1 MAERALATAFVN
13 IVPGTKDFD
22 RYLKQGLG
30 AQVDRAGNLVGT
42 QMGASTGKSFAG
54 KIKGL
59 IGPALTAASIVAV
72 GRFAQAAIVAA
83 EDVQKANSRVEQIN
97 KSMGLFG
104 DQTSKVTDRLL
115 KYAEANELNLAT
127 DAEQIKLTQAKLL
140 TFKNLALTADET
152 GGAFDRATAAAIDLA
167 AAGFGSAET
176 NATQLGKAL
185 QDPIKGITALARSGV
200 TFTQVEK
207 DKIKALVESGNVL
220 AAQDMVL
227 KAIETQVGGT
237 AAATATATEKM
248 KLGLDNISE
257 SFGALLLSAF
267 EGFVDVMNA
276 KVVPTITGFF
286 DAVKK
291 GEGGDF
297 IGDLLGKANDAIKAW
312 IQGGGITRLMEQFF
326 AFRQALIDTLIT
338 ALPKIITDLANAI
351 VAALPQVV
359 STLIGM
365 VPTLIETAQKLFGA
379 LIQGLTVVVPNLITA
394 IVNLLPKLVA
404 SITGML
410 PKIIQSALSLFMGL
424 VQGLIQAIPKLIVAL
439 LDALPKIIAA
449 LLSMLPKLV
458 TGAIQLFTGLVT
470 GLIKMLPTLISTIV
484 GTVLPKLITTIV
496 ALIPQLVTAGIQLFT
511 ALVTAVIKATPEIV
525 KALVKAVPE
534 MVKGLQKAAPQLL
547 QAGKDLITGL
557 AQGILK
563 DGPKLIG
570 EAMKGIGNAAIDTF
584 KSLLGIASPSK
595 VFKEFGKNILQGLVG
610 GLSGDKR
617 DIDRAMDEIS
627 KWITDKFEKGD
638 LSQAGT
644 RAARALVKAYR
655 AELKTLEKS
664 LEETQRLL
672 ADAQDDLTARIEQ
685 RLSYIQELAAKFGST
700 LTIEAPASADALAEA
715 QKRVNEAQAE
725 YNELVNEGTA
735 SASALK
741 SAKDKLI
748 EAEQNLQTVQAQGT
762 TFEDAVK
769 TLQERI
775 AKTKELNRLTSQLV
789 AMGINDGILKQIVEA
804 QAVDFAQSILAGGQ
818 AAVDEL
824 NVLAD
829 EADAQALELAT
840 KVGDVLYNEGIVF
853 AQSVVDELKKKENE
867 IEATM
872 KRVAKK
878 FASEISDGVKVAA
891 GLAKAA
897 ADDAKGAAKL
907 ANDAAGA
914 ARAAASAASS
924 ASSAARSAASAAAS
938 AVAKPAPKGGGGGGG
953 SAMPWQFM
961 AAGGFVTGPTP
972 AIIGEAGPEVVTPLK
987 DFERYMG
994 LNNPKA
1000 PTVNYYAAP
1009 NNSLD
1014 AEQQLIQAM
1023 KRAKVV
1029 GAW

>member
-30 AQVDRAGNLVGT
+30 AQVDKAGALVGT

-83 EDVQKANSRVEQIN
+83 EDVQKANNRIEQIN

-104 DQTSKVTDRLL
+104 KESEAVTKRLIE
-115 KYAEANELNLAT
+115 YAQANELTLAT

-140 TFKNLALTADET
+140 TFKNLAQTADQT

-200 TFTQVEK
+200 TFTQTEK
-207 DKIKALVESGNVL
+207 DKIKALMESGKVL
-220 AAQDMVL
+220 EAQDMVL

-248 KLGLDNISE
+248 KLGFDNISE
-257 SFGALLLSAF
+257 SFGALLLPGF
-267 EGFVDVMNA
+267 EKFVDAMNT
-276 KVVPTITGFF
+276 KVVPVITGFF
-286 DAVKK
+286 DAVRE
-291 GEGGDF
+291 GNGGDF
-297 IGDLLGKANDAIKAW
+297 IGDLLKKANDSINAW
-312 IQGGGITRLMEQFF
+312 IQGGGISRLIEQFF

-338 ALPKIITDLANAI
+338 SLPNIITQLANSI
-351 VAALPQVV
+351 VAALPQIVQ
-359 STLIGM
+359 TLISM
-365 VPTLIETAQKLFGA
+365 VPTIIQTAEKLFTA
-379 LIQGLTVVVPNLITA
+379 LVQGLTVVVPQLIKA
-394 IVNLLPKLVA
+394 IVDLLPKLVA

-410 PKIIQSALSLFMGL
+410 PRIIQSAISLFLGL
-424 VQGLIQAIPKLIVAL
+424 VQGLITAIPKLIVAL
-439 LDALPKIIAA
+439 LDALPKIIGA

-458 TGAIQLFTGLVT
+458 QGAIQLFTGLVT
-470 GLIKMLPTLISTIV
+470 GLIRMLPTLITTIV

-496 ALIPQLVTAGIQLFT
+496 SLIPQLVTAGIELFT

-525 KALVKAVPE
+525 KALVKAIPA
-534 MVKGLQKAAPQLL
+534 MVKGLQQAMPQLL
-547 QAGKDLITGL
+547 KAGGELISGL
-557 AQGILK
+557 VQGILR

-570 EAMKGIGNAAIDTF
+570 DAMKNIGNTAINGF

-595 VFKEFGKNILQGLVG
+595 VFREFGKNIIQGLVG
-610 GLSGDKR
+610 GLSGGER
-617 DIDRAMDEIS
+617 DIDRAMGEIS
-627 KWITDKFEKGD
+627 KWITEKLEKGEI
-638 LSQAGT
+638 SKAGA
-644 RAARALVKAYR
+644 RAARALVKAYT

-664 LEETQRLL
+664 LEETQKLL
-672 ADAQDDLTARIEQ
+672 GEAQNELENRIEQ
-685 RLSYIQELAAKFGST
+685 RLSYISDLAAKFGS
-700 LTIEAPASADALAEA
+700 ALAIEGPATADELAQA
-715 QKRVNEAQAE
+715 QKRVNEAQAD
-725 YNELVNEGTA
+725 YNELINEGTA
-735 SASALK
+735 SASAMK
-741 SAKDKLI
+741 TAKDKLI
-748 EAEQNLQTVQAQGT
+748 EAEQNLQKVQSQAT

-769 TLQERI
+769 QLQDRI
-775 AKTKELNRLTSQLV
+775 AKTKELNRVTSELI
-789 AMGINDGILKQIVEA
+789 AMGINDGLLKQIVEA
-804 QAVDFAQSILAGGQ
+804 QAVDFAQSIIAGGQ

-829 EADAQALELAT
+829 EADAQAVELAT
-840 KVGDVLYNEGIVF
+840 KVGDVLFNEGIAF
-853 AQSVVDELKKKENE
+853 AQSVVDELKKKETE

-872 KRVAKK
+872 RRVAKK
-878 FASEISDGVKVAA
+878 FAQEISDGVKVAA

-914 ARAAASAASS
+914 ARSAAGAASAAS
-924 ASSAARSAASAAAS
+924 AAARSAASAASSAAAAAS
-938 AVAKPAPKGGGGGGG
+938 KPATTVTSKPRF
-953 SAMPWQFM
+953 AM
-961 AAGGFVTGPTP
+961 AAGGFVNQPVN
-972 AIIGEAGPEVVTPLK
+972 ALIGEAGPEVVTPLAE
-987 DFERYMG
+987 FERWFG
-994 LNNPKA
+994 LNEPKKQQ
-1000 PTVNYYAAP
+1000 TIIYNAAP

-1014 AEQQLIQAM
+1014 AEQALIQAM